1 MNSKPQEHVGAR
13 YRPGEPASDHW
24 AQRLY
29 WVATIAMVAGVAG
42 TGLLDLAGTA
52 GMAQHV
58 TALGYPSYLQHLLG
72 VAKLLGGAAI
82 LLPRLRR
89 LKEWAYAGMTFDL
102 VGASYSHLAHR
113 DAAAELVLPVVMLA
127 LLVVSYALRPDS
139 RRLPDALVE
148 AR

>member
-1 MNSKPQEHVGAR
+1 MNSKPREQGRAR
-13 YRPGEPASDHW
+13 YQRGEPAGVRW
-24 AQRLY
+24 TQRLY
-29 WVATIAMVAGVAG
+29 WVATIAAVAGVAG

-58 TALGYPSYLQHLLG
+58 TSLGYPSYLQHLLG
-72 VAKLLGGAAI
+72 VAKLLGGGAI

-102 VGASYSHLAHR
+102 VGACYSHLAHR
-113 DAAAELVLPVVMLA
+113 DAAAELVLPLVLLA
-127 LLVVSYALRPDS
+127 LLVTSYTLRPDS